1 MKHIVL
7 AFVLCACAGESRVDT
22 IRTSLDTV
30 HAVLA
35 GSYETVDELC
45 DSREDNVVN
54 DSSLSVESTERQLAA
69 IRTECDQVLQPILDV
84 LEGTEKTRVVIDIPW
99 VQEAL

>member
-1 MKHIVL
+1 MKHILLALVL
-7 AFVLCACAGESRVDT
+7 LTGCAGESRVDT

-35 GSYETVDELC
+35 GSYQTVGELC
-45 DSREDNVVN
+45 DGREKVVV
-54 DSSLSVESTERQLAA
+54 DSAGTEAQLAA
-69 IRTECDQVLQPILDV
+69 IRSECDQVLRPILEV
-84 LEGTEKTRVVIDIPW
+84 IEATEKARVVIDIPW